1 VSVRT
6 DGKFAVAHVSVP
18 GYPKI
23 WRSQWTLLGSTT
35 GGWHV
40 LAVVLD
46 QARQLQCKAPAAVM
60 QTLAGGCIR
69 DVASPAATIEGPTA
83 SRPATADELA
93 AISSVARRVVFQGHD
108 SCVTYVARVSTLD
121 PRYARAAYELHK
133 PYTNC
138 HIGNGVSIYMRTT
151 AGGWRH
157 LADASDPFTCD
168 SGPPGVVR
176 TLFGMCAIYFPR

>member
-1 VSVRT
+1 MSVRT

-23 WRSQWTLLGSTT
+23 WRSQWTLLGSTA

-46 QARQLQCKAPAAVM
+46 RARQLQCKAPAAVM
-60 QTLAGGCIR
+60 QTLAGGCDH
-69 DVASPAATIEGPTA
+69 DVLSPAAAIEGPTA
-83 SRPATADELA
+83 SRPASAAELA

-121 PRYARAAYELHK
+121 PRYARAAYEFHK

-138 HIGNGVSIYMRTT
+138 HIGNGVSIYMRNT

-157 LADASDPFTCD
+157 LGDASDPFPCD
-168 SGPPGVVR
+168 YGPPGVVR
-176 TLFGMCAIYFPR
+176 TLFGECWVYFPK